1 MREVWLEGDPNFG
14 RDICEKIKSR
24 KDNWQTL
31 ELYVS
36 LFQYSFYFIRVVK
49 RIPLRYILYA
59 FEFDQVRRRAVYL
72 LRFIHLKIS
81 LMLRILSHF
90 INKENLSV

>member
-14 RDICEKIKSR
+14 RDICEKIKNR
-24 KDNWQTL
+24 KDNWPAL

-49 RIPLRYILYA
+49 PLRYILYA
-59 FEFDQVRRRAVYL
+59 FEESSI
-72 LRFIHLKIS
+72 FIKIYFKTFLLKIS
-81 LMLRILSHF
+81 LLLRTLSHF
-90 INKENLSV
+90 INKENLNL